1 MAQRGGPTPDDA
13 TTLALA
19 GELLGA
25 AVIVEEAPGVRPLPL
40 HGTLV
45 DESLHLLM
53 IRRADGRTVRVPKAG
68 ARGRLFLG
76 ERALPL
82 NGELLRTR
90 PEDRIKRLLSRGRR
104 SMQ

>member
-1 MAQRGGPTPDDA
+1 MPDDA
-13 TTLALA
+13 TALALA

-25 AVIVEEAPGVRPLPL
+25 VVVVEEAPGIRPLPL
-40 HGTLV
+40 RGTLV

-53 IRRADGRTVRVPKAG
+53 VRRDDGRTVRIPKAG
-68 ARGRLFLG
+68 ARGRLYLG

-82 NGELLRTR
+82 SGEFLRTR

-104 SMQ
+104 SPR